1 MGPRTFWAVL
11 GIWLMAAR
19 GVWSQEGDELG
30 EEKNTVVIPFFD
42 VSISGTT
49 VTITCPKNERSVKW
63 IKAPEKARE
72 IGDNT
77 VVVENFSEVEHSGL
91 YRCEVDQQIYDLY
104 LRARVCEMCVEVDLL
119 SVAGIVVGDVLV
131 TLGVLVL
138 VYYWSKSRK
147 GQATGRGAGTTGRPR
162 GPTKERPPPVPSP
175 DYEPIRKGQRD
186 VYSGLNQ
193 RGI

>member
-1 MGPRTFWAVL
+1 
-11 GIWLMAAR
+11 MAAR
-19 GVWSQEGDELG
+19 GVWSQEEKEG
-30 EEKNTVVIPFFD
+30 EDDVIPFFD

-49 VTITCPKNERSVKW
+49 VTISCPQMEGSTSWKG
-63 IKAPEKARE
+63 APGNLELPS
-72 IGDNT
+72 GNT
-77 VVVENFSEVEHSGL
+77 MVVDNFSEAEHSGS
-91 YRCEVDQQIYDLY
+91 YRCQVADKIYELY

-119 SVAGIVVGDVLV
+119 SVAGIVLGDVLV

-162 GPTKERPPPVPSP
+162 GPTKERPPPVPNP

>member
-30 EEKNTVVIPFFD
+30 EEKNT
-42 VSISGTT
+42 
-49 VTITCPKNERSVKW
+49 
-63 IKAPEKARE
+63 
-72 IGDNT
+72 
-77 VVVENFSEVEHSGL
+77 
-91 YRCEVDQQIYDLY
+91 
-104 LRARVCEMCVEVDLL
+104 VCEMCVEVDLL